1 MILFVFTDNLWI
13 SSNSFLWTTGLK
25 DPLFQVTV
33 ARGKTVV
40 NITLTTLLN
49 KTGHCRLT
57 MPFVCPPNDNKSAL
71 EIAYSGKLYIFLC
84 NYF

>member
-1 MILFVFTDNLWI
+1 MLKYFLKIFLFVFTDNLWI
-13 SSNSFLWTTGLK
+13 SSNSFLWTAGLK

-33 ARGKTVV
+33 AREKTVV

-57 MPFVCPPNDNKSAL
+57 MPFVCTPNDNKSAL
-71 EIAYSGKLYIFLC
+71 EIAYSGKI
-84 NYF
+84 